1 MFDFTNFEKINDEAY
16 IWRGFLDPD
25 FTDELF
31 KESEELSSSDYKE
44 DREGDRIQ
52 LLHHIVDQR
61 VVDKVNEYAKG
72 SGYEIK
78 YPLHWHAPRDVWFAI
93 HRDEEA
99 PDHTPMKKAWGLV
112 IYLSDM
118 DGGELFYPT
127 NNTWVKPGK
136 GDLVIHTASLAH
148 GAVGVNGDNKRF
160 ITFVAYD
167 PSIPVDPNKNSSVE
181 EERAATWKSVEDS
194 KEWLES
200 EIGAKWRFKYKWG
213 MEWVWRDGILYQ
225 EKDGVLTKYEGAY

>member
-1 MFDFTNFEKINDEAY
+1 MFDLTNFEKINDEAY
-16 IWRGFLDPD
+16 IWRGFLDPE

-31 KESEELSSSDYKE
+31 QESYELSQSE
-44 DREGDRIQ
+44 NRETRPNDRVQ

-61 VVDKVNEYAKG
+61 VVDKIDELFKDTQ
-72 SGYEIK
+72 YEIK
-78 YPLHWHAPRDVWFAI
+78 YPLHWHVPRNIWFAV

-99 PDHTPMKKAWGLV
+99 PDQTPLKKAWGLV

-136 GDLVIHTASLAH
+136 GDLVIHTASIAH

-167 PSIPVDPNKNSSVE
+167 KNIPVDPNEGPSSE
-181 EERAATWKSVEDS
+181 EERQNTWDS
-194 KEWLES
+194 IESSTEWLAS
-200 EIGAKWRFKYKWG
+200 EIGAKWRAEYKWG
-213 MEWVWRDGILYQ
+213 DEYQWKDGILYI
-225 EKDGVLTKYEGAY
+225 DGVPQDPDTIVYK